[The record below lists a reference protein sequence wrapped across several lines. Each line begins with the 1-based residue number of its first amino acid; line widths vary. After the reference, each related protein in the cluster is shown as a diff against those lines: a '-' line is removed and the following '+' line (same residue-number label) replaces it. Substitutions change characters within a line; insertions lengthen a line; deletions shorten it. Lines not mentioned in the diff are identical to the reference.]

1 MERSYSNREFVFS
14 SHHPQKD
21 TENKT
26 KCIAR
31 VLFFFYLIK
40 KKEKKERNSTKQC
53 THAIEAH
60 PPQVSPSKFPPNGDG
75 THGGKENGKKWR
87 AQRGEKNS
95 NSLCFTG
102 EGRGMRKTVRDAE
115 GRKNRVN
122 TESSDPIPSWTGL
135 ARGVRK
141 GEWER
146 EGGGR
151 NWGKAPLLRRWR
163 GIAIFRTLVG

>member
-1 MERSYSNREFVFS
+1 MERSYSWICFLISPS
-14 SHHPQKD
+14 SERYQKQNQVYR
-21 TENKT
+21 T
-26 KCIAR
+26 R
-31 VLFFFYLIK
+31 PLFFYLIK
-40 KKEKKERNSTKQC
+40 KRKKERNSTKQC

-102 EGRGMRKTVRDAE
+102 EGRGKRKTVRDAE

-151 NWGKAPLLRRWR
+151 NWKRGKAPLLRRWR

>member
-1 MERSYSNREFVFS
+1 MYRTR
-14 SHHPQKD
+14 P
-21 TENKT
+21 
-26 KCIAR
+26 
-31 VLFFFYLIK
+31 LFFLPNK
-40 KKEKKERNSTKQC
+40 KRRKKERNSTKQC

-135 ARGVRK
+135 ARGGERASERGK
-141 GEWER
+141 GEGGIGK
-146 EGGGR
+146 EGR
-151 NWGKAPLLRRWR
+151 LRC
-163 GIAIFRTLVG
+163 